1 MSITLGDCEVWIVP
15 RNLFMNIS
23 SDGESMPSEDT
34 KKTMVPAR
42 FEATYNEGISHH
54 DMFETWP
61 LDWGEIIPKKLW

>member
-1 MSITLGDCEVWIVP
+1 
-15 RNLFMNIS
+15 MNIS

-61 LDWGEIIPKKLW
+61 LD